1 MCYKSVRTFFEFL
14 CNIYEYKVYASGCRR
29 RCCCSVLVD
38 KFKTTCDS
46 QFAPAFVLIHSK
58 SCCEGPFFSHPT
70 GCVGTRSTRIK
81 GIDSKWFE
89 LIISKRLPDAPPP
102 SSSPPLP
109 PKKRSAKKYK
119 FKLNIASESL
129 FAQCF
134 AVSKEYFGADTRFPI
149 DVCHMWTTLTWFI
162 FSVVCSPCIHDSNIG
177 TSVFEWG
184 DPTIQGMT
192 FSHGYDKRNYRFM
205 THRVNAKQYGKISK
219 ENFRAAFFKIFS
231 QNQLFNVCA
240 FLKCLWCPFWCPSP
254 ERKAES

>member
-38 KFKTTCDS
+38 KFKTTCDT

-102 SSSPPLP
+102 SSPPLP

-162 FSVVCSPCIHDSNIG
+162 FSVVCSPCTWFQHRNKC
-177 TSVFEWG
+177 VRMRW
-184 DPTIQGMT
+184 PNNP
-192 FSHGYDKRNYRFM
+192 GYDFFTWVWQTKLSLYDSSCQCK
-205 THRVNAKQYGKISK
+205 TIW
-219 ENFRAAFFKIFS
+219 EN
-231 QNQLFNVCA
+231 
-240 FLKCLWCPFWCPSP
+240 
-254 ERKAES
+254 